1 MCGLC
6 GFVDRSTAHGVEARI
21 AILGTMAERIRH
33 RGPDD
38 GGSWQD
44 AEAGIGLGHRR
55 LSILDLS
62 PEGHQPMHSACGRY
76 VIAFNGE
83 IYNYRQIRAEL
94 EAAAGPVAWR
104 GHSDTEVMLA
114 AIAHWGLRAALGRFN
129 GMFAFALWDRQE
141 RTLHLARDR
150 LGEKPLYYGWMGGVF
165 LFGSELK
172 ALRAHPAWR
181 GEVDRDVLAL
191 FLRHGYVPAPYC
203 IYAGIHKLLPGTCLS
218 LPAAAAPGDLPQPQ
232 AYWSAAQVA
241 EQGAARPR
249 RVAPEQAIDELEVL
263 LKDAVAL
270 RMEADV
276 PLGAFLSGGIDSSTV
291 VALMQAQSAQPV
303 NTFSIGFHEAG
314 FNEARHAAEVARHLG
329 TRHTELYVSPEEA
342 MGVIPLLP
350 SLYDEPF
357 SDSSQI
363 PTYLVAKLARQHVTV
378 ALSGDG
384 GDEFFAGYD
393 RYFLADRLWRGFG
406 WLPRGVR
413 RGLARILSGVPR
425 LGGDSP
431 QKLAGVLPAA
441 SREALYHYLNSYWRS
456 PERLVRQAR
465 EPLTAFTD
473 SARWPALEGFIEFM
487 MAMDMVGYLPDDILV
502 KVDRASMGV
511 SLEARVP
518 LLDHR
523 VAEFAWQLPLD
534 LKVRRGQRKWLL
546 RQVLYRHVPRQLIDR
561 PKMGFGVPIGTWLRG
576 PLRDW
581 AEELLGEARLRR
593 EGYLDSADIRTRWQ
607 EHLAGARNWHEHL
620 WHVLMFQAWLDG
632 EGGVARMPCAGPA
645 LASNG

>member
-6 GFVDRSTAHGVEARI
+6 GFVDRSPARDTPTRLAVLTA
-21 AILGTMAERIRH
+21 MAERIRH

-38 GGSWQD
+38 SGSWQD

-55 LSILDLS
+55 LSVLDLS
-62 PEGHQPMHSACGRY
+62 PEGHQPMRSRCGRY

-83 IYNYRQIRAEL
+83 IYNYREIRAEL
-94 EAAAGPVAWR
+94 EAAEGPIPWR

-114 AIAHWGLRAALGRFN
+114 AIARWGLRAALGRFN
-129 GMFAFALWDRQE
+129 GMFAFALWDREE
-141 RTLHLARDR
+141 RLLHLARDR

-191 FLRHGYVPAPYC
+191 FLRHGYVPAPHA
-203 IYAGIHKLLPGTCLS
+203 IYRGIRKLPPGCFLS
-218 LPAAAAPGDLPQPQ
+218 LPGAAPAGQEPAPQ
-232 AYWSAAQVA
+232 AYWSALQVA
-241 EQGAARPR
+241 AEGAARPHA
-249 RVAPEQAIDELEVL
+249 VAPGQAIDELEAL

-303 NTFSIGFHEAG
+303 NSFSIGFHEQG
-314 FNEARHAAEVARHLG
+314 FNEAVHAAEVARHLG

-342 MGVIPLLP
+342 MAVIPLLP
-350 SLYDEPF
+350 QLYDEPF
-357 SDSSQI
+357 SDSSQV
-363 PTYLVAKLARQHVTV
+363 PTYLVSKLARQHVTV

-393 RYFLADRLWRGFG
+393 RYFFANNLWRGFG
-406 WLPRGVR
+406 WLPLGLR
-413 RGLARILSGVPR
+413 RGLARVLASLPR
-425 LGGDSP
+425 LPGDLP

-441 SREALYHYLNSYWRS
+441 SREELFHYLSSYWRQ
-456 PERLVRQAR
+456 PERLVHGAR
-465 EPLTAFTD
+465 EPATVLTD
-473 SARWPALEGFIEFM
+473 PARWPRVGSFIEFM

-523 VAEFAWQLPLD
+523 LVEFAWQLPLG
-534 LKVRRGQRKWLL
+534 LKIRDGQRKWLL
-546 RQVLYRHVPRQLIDR
+546 RQVLYRHVPRQMIDR
-561 PKMGFGVPIGTWLRG
+561 PKKGFAVPIGAWLRG
-576 PLRDW
+576 PLRAW
-581 AEELLGEARLRR
+581 AEELLDPARLRR
-593 EGYLDSADIRTRWQ
+593 EGYLDPADIRSRWQ
-607 EHLAGARNWHEHL
+607 EHLDGTRKGHEHL
-620 WHVLMFQAWLDG
+620 WHVLMFQAWLAE
-632 EGGVARMPCAGPA
+632 EGASQRSPA
-645 LASNG
+645 AQS

>member
-6 GFVDRSTAHGVEARI
+6 GFIDRGHARDAASRA
-21 AILGTMAERIRH
+21 AILGAMAERIRH

-38 GGSWQD
+38 GGIWQD

-55 LSILDLS
+55 LSIIDLS

-83 IYNYRQIRAEL
+83 VYNYRQVRAEL

-191 FLRHGYVPAPYC
+191 YMRHGYVPAPFS
-203 IYAGIHKLLPGTCLS
+203 IHGGIHKLLPGTCLS

-249 RVAPEQAIDELEVL
+249 RVAPEQAIDELEAL

-291 VALMQAQSAQPV
+291 VALMQAQSSQPV

-314 FNEARHAAEVARHLG
+314 FNEAVHAAEVARHLG

-350 SLYDEPF
+350 TLYDEPF
-357 SDSSQI
+357 ADSSQI

-384 GDEFFAGYD
+384 GDEFFAGYR
-393 RYFLADRLWRGFG
+393 RYFRESALWRRIG
-406 WLPRGVR
+406 WMPRPLR
-413 RGLARILSGVPR
+413 RALASLVGALAPEFTGHPLR
-425 LGGDSP
+425 
-431 QKLAGVLPAA
+431 KLTAMLPAA
-441 SREALYHYLNSYWRS
+441 SRERFFAHRISHWPE
-456 PERLVRQAR
+456 PERIVPGAR
-465 EPLTAFTD
+465 EPLTVLTD
-473 SARWPALEGFIEFM
+473 PARWPSFDRFLDFM
-487 MAMDMVGYLPDDILV
+487 MFQDMMMYLPDDILV

-523 VAEFAWQLPLD
+523 VAEFAWRLPPD
-534 LKVRRGQRKWLL
+534 LKVRDGHSKWLL
-546 RQVLYRHVPRQLIDR
+546 RQVLYRHVPRVLIDR
-561 PKMGFGVPIGTWLRG
+561 PKRGFAVPIDSWLRG

-581 AEELLGEARLRR
+581 AEGLLAEDRLRR
-593 EGYLDSADIRTRWQ
+593 EGYFDPAGIRAKWR
-607 EHLAGARNWHEHL
+607 EHVSGAHDWSGQM
-620 WHVLMFQAWLDG
+620 WFVLGFQAWLDADVAATSQP
-632 EGGVARMPCAGPA
+632 GGGR
-645 LASNG
+645 

>member
-6 GFVDRSTAHGVEARI
+6 GFVDRSAARDTETRR
-21 AILGTMAERIRH
+21 AVLGAMAERIRH

-38 GGSWQD
+38 SGIWQD
-44 AEAGIGLGHRR
+44 PEAGIGLGHRR
-55 LSILDLS
+55 LSVLDLS
-62 PEGHQPMHSACGRY
+62 PEGHQPMLSRCGRY

-94 EAAAGPVAWR
+94 EAAEGQIDWR

-114 AIAHWGLRAALGRFN
+114 AIARWGLRASLEHFN
-129 GMFAFALWDRQE
+129 GMFAFALWDREE
-141 RTLHLARDR
+141 RVLHLARDR

-172 ALRAHPAWR
+172 ALRAHPSWR
-181 GEVDRDVLAL
+181 GEIDRNVLAL
-191 FLRHGYVPAPYC
+191 FLRHGYVPAPYA
-203 IYAGIHKLLPGTCLS
+203 IYQGIRKLPPGTFLS
-218 LPAAAAPGDLPQPQ
+218 LSGAARDGHEAAPQ
-232 AYWSAAQVA
+232 AYWSALQVA
-241 EQGAARPR
+241 GQGAANPR
-249 RVAPEQAIDELEVL
+249 AVAPEQATDELEVL

-291 VALMQAQSAQPV
+291 VALMQAQSAQAV

-314 FNEARHAAEVARHLG
+314 FNEAAHAAEVARHLG
-329 TRHTELYVSPEEA
+329 THHTELYVSPREA
-342 MGVIPLLP
+342 MAVIPLLP

-363 PTYLVAKLARQHVTV
+363 PTFLVSKLARQHVTV

-384 GDEFFAGYD
+384 GDEFFAGYN
-393 RYFLADRLWRGFG
+393 RYFFADGLWRGFG
-406 WLPRGVR
+406 WLPRGAR
-413 RGLARILSGVPR
+413 RGLAAVIGAMRPER
-425 LGGDSP
+425 WGGRFAGDP
-431 QKLAGVLPAA
+431 LQKLAGMLPAA
-441 SREALYHYLNSYWRS
+441 SREDLYHYLGSYWRR
-456 PERLVRQAR
+456 PERLVRGAQ
-465 EPLTAFTD
+465 EPVTVRTD
-473 SARWPALEGFIEFM
+473 RARWPAFGSFIEFM
-487 MAMDMVGYLPDDILV
+487 MAMDMVAYLPDDILV

-534 LKVRRGQRKWLL
+534 LKIRDGQRKWLL

-561 PKMGFGVPIGTWLRG
+561 PKKGFAVPIGTWLRG
-576 PLRDW
+576 PLRPW
-581 AEELLGEARLRR
+581 AEELLDEARLRR
-593 EGYLDSADIRTRWQ
+593 EGYLDPTDIRTRWQ
-607 EHLAGARNWHEHL
+607 EHLSGVCNWHEHL
-620 WHVLMFQAWLDG
+620 WHVLAFQAWLQAEAADSRVP
-632 EGGVARMPCAGPA
+632 EAP
-645 LASNG
+645 